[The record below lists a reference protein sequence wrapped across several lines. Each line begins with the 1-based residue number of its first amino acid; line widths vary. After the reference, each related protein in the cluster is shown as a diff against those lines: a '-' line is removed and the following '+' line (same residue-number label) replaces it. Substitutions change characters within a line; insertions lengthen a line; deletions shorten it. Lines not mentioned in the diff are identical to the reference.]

1 MVTVIVAHIN
11 TLRYT
16 AGDIT
21 IPGMMLFTVE
31 SDLSG
36 DSPQFTF
43 TFISTGGPATT
54 VTWRRDSV
62 IYVGGVSV
70 LDNILTANYTH
81 TLTVTGTLPGYYEC
95 TVSNDKPSTA
105 TINFTVQGNTKIHCC
120 LNL

>member
-1 MVTVIVAHIN
+1 MVTVIVAYSN

-16 AGDIT
+16 AGNIT

-36 DSPQFTF
+36 ESPQFTF

-70 LDNILTANYTH
+70 LDDTVTAHYTH
-81 TLTVTGTLPGYYEC
+81 TLTVTGTLPGHYEY